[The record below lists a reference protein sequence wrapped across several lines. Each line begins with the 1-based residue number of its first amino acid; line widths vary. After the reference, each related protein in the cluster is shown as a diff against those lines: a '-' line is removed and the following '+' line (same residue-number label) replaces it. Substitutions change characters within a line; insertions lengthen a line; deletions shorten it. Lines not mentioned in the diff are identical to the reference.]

1 MPDTP
6 VMPRPVMIVCPL
18 HEIEDVVRERG
29 ASHLLTLIDPAT
41 LPETPASILADRHLK
56 LGVNDITE
64 VVDGLVC
71 PDESTVDA
79 VLQFGR
85 AWDGASPLVVHCWAG
100 ISRSTAAAY
109 MIACERNPGTPEA
122 EIAQTLRQASPTAYP
137 NRRLVALADAALGRG
152 GRMTEAVRAM
162 GPPDF
167 GDGGEQMGR
176 AFDLPATY

>member
-1 MPDTP
+1 MNRLSDPTPD
-6 VMPRPVMIVCPL
+6 PVMIICPL
-18 HEIEDVVRERG
+18 HEIEEVVEDRG
-29 ASHLLTLIDPAT
+29 ASHLLTLIDPHT
-41 LPETPASILADRHLK
+41 VPETPRAILADHHLK

-79 VLQFGR
+79 VLEFGR

-109 MIACERNPGTPEA
+109 MIACERNPDTPES
-122 EIAQTLRQASPTAYP
+122 EIADTLRSRSAWAYP
-137 NRRLVALADAALGRG
+137 NRRLVALADARLGRG
-152 GRMTEAVRAM
+152 GRMVQAVAAM

-167 GDGGEQMGR
+167 GGGEQMGR
-176 AFDLPATY
+176 AFDLPARY

>member
-1 MPDTP
+1 MSDPL
-6 VMPRPVMIVCPL
+6 MIICPL
-18 HEIEDVVRERG
+18 HEIEQVIDERG

-41 LPETPASILADRHLK
+41 VPETPRAILAEHHLK

-71 PDESTVDA
+71 PDESTVEA
-79 VLQFGR
+79 VLDFGR

-109 MIACERNPGTPEA
+109 MIACERNPGTPES
-122 EIAQTLRQASPTAYP
+122 EIAGELRRRSAWAYP
-137 NRRLVALADAALGRG
+137 NRRLVALADAALGRE
-152 GRMTEAVRAM
+152 GRMVEAVRGM

-167 GDGGEQMGR
+167 GDSGEQMGR
-176 AFDLPATY
+176 AFDLPARY

>member
-1 MPDTP
+1 MSDPASD
-6 VMPRPVMIVCPL
+6 PVMIVCPL
-18 HEIEDVVRERG
+18 HEIEEVIARRG

-41 LPETPASILADRHLK
+41 VPETPRAILADNHLK

-79 VLQFGR
+79 VLDFGR

-109 MIACERNPGTPEA
+109 MIACERNPETPEA
-122 EIAQTLRQASPTAYP
+122 EIAEDLRRRSPWAYP
-137 NRRLVALADAALGRG
+137 NRRLVALADARLGRE
-152 GRMTEAVRAM
+152 GRMTAAVRAM

-167 GDGGEQMGR
+167 GEDGEQMGR
-176 AFDLPATY
+176 AFDLPARY